1 MGLLEATSQAFS
13 MLLSG
18 DPELWG
24 IVLVSLRV
32 SFIALLLV
40 TPLAIAAGFGLAVL
54 QFPGRRAL
62 IVLVQTLLSLP
73 TVVVGLV
80 VYLLLTRNGPMGD
93 FELLFTQQGMI
104 VGQAVLAFPILTA
117 MTLTAVQGVDA
128 RVAETARTLG
138 ASPLRAALT
147 VLAEARFAVMAA
159 IATGFGRVL
168 SEIGCAMMVGGNIA
182 GVTRNITT
190 AIALET
196 SKGEFAQGIALGV
209 VLVLLA
215 LAVNFVIAF
224 LQGKGEIR

>member
-1 MGLLEATSQAFS
+1 MSLSDATLQAFGLLFA
-13 MLLSG
+13 G

-32 SFIALLLV
+32 SLLALLFI
-40 TPLAIAAGFGLAVL
+40 TPPAVAAGFALATL
-54 QFPGRRAL
+54 RFPGRRAA
-62 IVLVQTLLSLP
+62 IVLVQTLLALP
-73 TVVVGLV
+73 TVVVGLM
-80 VYLLLTRNGPMGD
+80 VYLLLTRNGLLGD
-93 FELLFTQQGMI
+93 FMLLFTQEGMI
-104 VGQAVLAFPILTA
+104 IGQALLAFPILTA
-117 MTLTAVQGVDA
+117 MTLSAVQASDA

-147 VLAEARFAVMAA
+147 VLIEARFAVMAA
-159 IATGFGRVL
+159 VATGFGRVL

-209 VLVLLA
+209 VLVALA
-215 LAVNFVIAF
+215 LTMNFLIAY
-224 LQGKGEIR
+224 LQGKGEIK

>member
-1 MGLLEATSQAFS
+1 MSLIEATSQAFA
-13 MLLSG
+13 LLLHG
-18 DPELWG
+18 DPTIWG
-24 IVLVSLRV
+24 IVLVSLQV
-32 SFIALLLV
+32 SLSALLLV
-40 TPLAIAAGFGLAVL
+40 TPLAIAAGFGLATM

-80 VYLLLTRNGPMGD
+80 VYLLLTRNGPLGD
-93 FELLFTQQGMI
+93 YQLLFTQEGMI
-104 VGQAVLAFPILTA
+104 LGQAVLAFPILAA

-138 ASPLRAALT
+138 ATPLRASLT

-196 SKGEFAQGIALGV
+196 SKGEFAQGIALGT
-209 VLVLLA
+209 VLVVFALL
-215 LAVNFVIAF
+215 VNFGIAF

>member
-1 MGLLEATSQAFS
+1 MSLIAATQQAFA
-13 MLLSG
+13 LLLQG
-18 DPELWG
+18 DPEIWG
-24 IVLVSLRV
+24 IVWVSLRV
-32 SFIALLLV
+32 SATALLAV
-40 TPLAIAAGFGLAVL
+40 APLAILAGFVLATA

-62 IVLVQTLLSLP
+62 IVTVQTLLALP

-80 VYLLLTRNGPMGD
+80 VYLLLTRNGPLGD
-93 FELLFTQQGMI
+93 YELLFSQPGMI
-104 VGQAVLAFPILTA
+104 LGQAVLAFPILTA
-117 MTLTAVQGVDA
+117 MTLAAVQGIDA

-147 VLAEARFAVMAA
+147 VLTEARFPVMVA

-168 SEIGCAMMVGGNIA
+168 SEVGCAMMVGGNIA

-209 VLVLLA
+209 VLVVLA
-215 LAVNFVIAF
+215 LTVNFLIAF
-224 LQGKGEIR
+224 LQGRGEVK

>member
-1 MGLLEATSQAFS
+1 MSLIAATQQAFA
-13 MLLSG
+13 LLLQG
-18 DPELWG
+18 DPEIWG
-24 IVLVSLRV
+24 IVWVSLRV
-32 SFIALLLV
+32 SATALLAV
-40 TPLAIAAGFGLAVL
+40 APLAILAGFALATA

-62 IVLVQTLLSLP
+62 IVTVQTLLALP

-80 VYLLLTRNGPMGD
+80 VYLLLTRNGPLGD
-93 FELLFTQQGMI
+93 YELLFSQPGMI
-104 VGQAVLAFPILTA
+104 MGQAVLAFPILTA
-117 MTLTAVQGVDA
+117 MTLAAVQGIDA

-147 VLAEARFAVMAA
+147 VLTEARFPVMVA

-168 SEIGCAMMVGGNIA
+168 SEVGCAMMVGGNIA

-209 VLVLLA
+209 VLVVLA
-215 LAVNFVIAF
+215 LTVNFLIAF
-224 LQGKGEIR
+224 LQGRGEVK

>member
-1 MGLLEATSQAFS
+1 MSLIAATQQAFA
-13 MLLSG
+13 LLLQG
-18 DPELWG
+18 DPEIWG
-24 IVLVSLRV
+24 IVWVSVRV
-32 SFIALLLV
+32 SATALLAV
-40 TPLAIAAGFGLAVL
+40 APLAILAGFMLATA

-62 IVLVQTLLSLP
+62 IVSVQTLLALP

-80 VYLLLTRNGPMGD
+80 VYLLLTRNGPLGD
-93 FELLFTQQGMI
+93 YELLFSQPGMI
-104 VGQAVLAFPILTA
+104 LGQAVLAFPILTA
-117 MTLTAVQGVDA
+117 MTLAAVQGIDA

-147 VLAEARFAVMAA
+147 VLTEARFPVMVA

-168 SEIGCAMMVGGNIA
+168 SEVGCAMMVGGNIA

-209 VLVLLA
+209 VLVVLA
-215 LAVNFVIAF
+215 LTVNFLIAF
-224 LQGKGEIR
+224 LQGRGEVK